1 MKVMTDQ
8 EKRSPTGSLN
18 QCKENRNSLMVI
30 YLQATFLNL

>member
-8 EKRSPTGSLN
+8 EKMSLTGSLN
-18 QCKENRNSLMVI
+18 QWKENQNYLMVI